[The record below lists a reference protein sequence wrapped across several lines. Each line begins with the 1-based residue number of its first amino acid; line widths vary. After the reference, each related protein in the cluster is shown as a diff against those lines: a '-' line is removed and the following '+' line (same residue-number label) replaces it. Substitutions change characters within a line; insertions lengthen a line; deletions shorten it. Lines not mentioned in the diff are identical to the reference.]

1 MLLVLNVENE
11 KSDFIQFEV
20 EIVSKK
26 VSEIGELLHDSF
38 NAITKKIEN
47 NNDMNDEI
55 VKQLYKNISNHEK
68 KGSGWIVAGIKR
80 FRITYYIKSRLIKSY
95 GSFVSWPEKAARKL
109 HIVNIKT
116 KDDCVRLSMVAHFCH
131 EDVQKLKNQVEEAR
145 AYRAK
150 CNTYL

>member
-47 NNDMNDEI
+47 NNDMNDAI

-68 KGSGWIVAGIKR
+68 RGQDG
-80 FRITYYIKSRLIKSY
+80 L
-95 GSFVSWPEKAARKL
+95 
-109 HIVNIKT
+109 
-116 KDDCVRLSMVAHFCH
+116 
-131 EDVQKLKNQVEEAR
+131 
-145 AYRAK
+145 
-150 CNTYL
+150 